1 MCGFLF
7 YNSQKRIDQKT
18 EKIIDNSERNH
29 ESRGPD
35 FFKKIKIE
43 DSNSILYF
51 RRLSIIGLE
60 PSSNQPLEID
70 GHIIMFNGEIY
81 NYKEIKCDYLKDTKF
96 ISKSDTEVILRLYLK
111 YGFEFFKKLSGIY
124 SILIFDKKNKNLI
137 IYRDPF
143 GIKPLYYYCKN
154 GELIISSQAKTINKI
169 KKTGLDTKSA
179 EIYKFFGNLLSINS
193 IYNDIF
199 AFEPGYIHF
208 IDNKN
213 KIKKI
218 ELENIFKSD
227 YFNFNSNKEEIRNS
241 LYTSIKENI
250 VSDVD
255 VSLFFSSGYDSNI
268 IAENLPNKNFKL
280 FTISTELNNKY
291 QNEISYSKYLANF
304 HEQEIISYEY
314 KIDEINQ
321 LKKRFF
327 QSMDQPT
334 IDGLNTFLV
343 SNLVKK
349 SNIKVS
355 LSGIGGDEYFG
366 TYDTFKVI
374 PKLLFMN
381 KFLKN
386 NLLKLFLNKFINK
399 KKFNIFLKIKNS
411 IDNIYL
417 CKRAV
422 SDNFN
427 SYLRFKEI
435 LEERNINKEI
445 NEIINCDCS
454 DRLKITLLELKFYC
468 KDRLLR
474 DVDWA
479 GMTNSLEIRVP
490 FLNKKFHQN
499 ICGYIFNQNN
509 KIHKQDMIKN
519 NELKKRLQKIK
530 KQGFYVPYLDFQKN
544 TKIDQY
550 NYNNMVLENFN

>member
-7 YNSQKRIDQKT
+7 YHSKKRIDQNT
-18 EKIIDNSERNH
+18 EKLIDNSERIH
-29 ESRGPD
+29 EPRGPD
-35 FFKKIKIE
+35 FFNKIKLE
-43 DSNSILYF
+43 EHNSIFYF
-51 RRLSIIGLE
+51 RRLSIIGLGS
-60 PSSNQPLEID
+60 SSNQPLEID

-81 NYKEIKCDYLKDTKF
+81 NYKEIKSEFLKDIDF
-96 ISKSDTEVILRLYLK
+96 ISKSDTEVVLRLYLK
-111 YGFEFFKKLSGIY
+111 YGFEFFQKLSGIY
-124 SILIFDKKNKNLI
+124 SILIFNKRNKNLI

-154 GELIISSQAKTINKI
+154 GELIVSSQAKTINAI
-169 KKTGLDTKSA
+169 KKTGIDTKSA
-179 EIYKFFGNLLSINS
+179 EIYKFFGNLLSINT

-199 AFEPGYIHF
+199 SFEPGYIYF
-208 IDNKN
+208 INSLN
-213 KIKKI
+213 RIKKI

-227 YFNFNSNKEEIRNS
+227 YFNFNSNKEEIKNS
-241 LYTSIKENI
+241 LYNSIKENI

-255 VSLFFSSGYDSNI
+255 ISLFFSSGYDSNI
-268 IAENLPNKNFKL
+268 IAENIPNQNFKL
-280 FTISTELNNKY
+280 FTISTELNDKY
-291 QNEISYSKYLANF
+291 QNEIPYSKYLAKF
-304 HEQEIISYEY
+304 HGQENISYEY
-314 KIDEINQ
+314 KIKEINQ
-321 LKKRFF
+321 LKGKFM

-343 SNLVKK
+343 SNLVKR

-386 NLLKLFLNKFINK
+386 NLLKLFLNKFLNK
-399 KKFNIFLKIKNS
+399 RKINIFLKISNT

-417 CKRAV
+417 CKRGV
-422 SDNFN
+422 SDDFN
-427 SYLRFKEI
+427 AYLKFKEI
-435 LEERNINKEI
+435 LEERNIDKEI
-445 NEIINCDCS
+445 NEIINSDSS

-479 GMTNSLEIRVP
+479 GMANSVEIRVP
-490 FLNKKFHQN
+490 FLNKKFHKN
-499 ICGYIFNQNN
+499 ICGFLFNKNN
-509 KIHKQDMIKN
+509 KIYKDDMIKDHK
-519 NELKKRLQKIK
+519 LKKKLQKIK

-544 TKIDQY
+544 TKINQHD
-550 NYNNMVLENFN
+550 YNNMVLNKFI